1 MARGGEGGGVVS
13 MAALSEA
20 WDFLMRLLGCASGD
34 SEREEL
40 AAGVADA
47 EVETLRDVLFDEAAA
62 RAACVTGTC
71 MPRLGR
77 DSDLRRVL

>member
-13 MAALSEA
+13 MTAVSEA

-40 AAGVADA
+40 ADA
-47 EVETLRDVLFDEAAA
+47 EVEAPRDVLFDEAAA
-62 RAACVTGTC
+62 REACVTGTC

-77 DSDLRRVL
+77 DNDLRRVL

>member
-13 MAALSEA
+13 MTAVSAA
-20 WDFLMRLLGCASGD
+20 WDFLRRLLGCASGD
-34 SEREEL
+34 CEREEL

-47 EVETLRDVLFDEAAA
+47 EVEAPRDVLFDEAAA
-62 RAACVTGTC
+62 REACVTGTC

-77 DSDLRRVL
+77 DNDLRRVL

>member
-1 MARGGEGGGVVS
+1 MTAVS
-13 MAALSEA
+13 AA
-20 WDFLMRLLGCASGD
+20 WDFLKRLLGCASGD

-47 EVETLRDVLFDEAAA
+47 EDEAPRDVLFDEAAA
-62 RAACVTGTC
+62 REACVTGTC

-77 DSDLRRVL
+77 DNDLRRVL

>member
-13 MAALSEA
+13 MTAESAAC
-20 WDFLMRLLGCASGD
+20 DFLRRLLGCASGD

-40 AAGVADA
+40 AAGVADP
-47 EVETLRDVLFDEAAA
+47 RDVLFDEAAA

-77 DSDLRRVL
+77 DNDLRRVL